1 MTPSSA
7 WMVDSTLS
15 ASGKQSCWGFVPNNT
30 GDSIMLVSPIYNL
43 SGFAYVY
50 LRFTHICKVSS
61 DDIVSIEYKEDYV
74 GSKWTK
80 IPNSRYEGS
89 SQTYRKQRTFHD
101 ESYVE
106 WVGNDLLL
114 NR

>member
-1 MTPSSA
+1 M
-7 WMVDSTLS
+7 
-15 ASGKQSCWGFVPNNT
+15 
-30 GDSIMLVSPIYNL
+30 
-43 SGFAYVY
+43 Y
-50 LRFTHICKVSS
+50 LRYTHICKVSS

-106 WVGNDLLL
+106 WVGNDLLAEPDNSWWMYLLPKCNSGLKLLKETLWVL
-114 NR
+114 NLPGVG